1 MSCPDLR
8 RDARGPAAGR
18 SRPAAALG
26 LLLAATVLVV
36 SGCAAGADQ
45 PSAGDGAAASSTA
58 VPADD
63 VTQRLAAVEF
73 ARQCA
78 VTASTF
84 PDEAAL
90 TTDLDDRLAAD
101 GLTHAQWKDWH
112 DALVDS
118 PDLVAQLVEVS
129 APGCSG
135 A

>member
-1 MSCPDLR
+1 MSST
-8 RDARGPAAGR
+8 DAPRPAGR
-18 SRPAAALG
+18 RLRAGAASA
-26 LLLAATVLVV
+26 LAAVALALTVG
-36 SGCAAGADQ
+36 GCAADDDQ
-45 PSAGDGAAASSTA
+45 PATAGSSVGTASASSA

-63 VTQRLAAVEF
+63 VTRRLAVVEA

-78 VTASTF
+78 VTTTSF
-84 PDEAAL
+84 PDEVAL

-112 DALVDS
+112 DALVHS

-129 APGCSG
+129 GPGCAG

>member
-1 MSCPDLR
+1 MSSTDSPR
-8 RDARGPAAGR
+8 PAGR
-18 SRPAAALG
+18 RLRAGAASA
-26 LLLAATVLVV
+26 LAAVALALTVG
-36 SGCAAGADQ
+36 GCAADGDQ
-45 PSAGDGAAASSTA
+45 PSTAAGAPASSA

-63 VTQRLAAVEF
+63 LTRRLAVVEA

-78 VTASTF
+78 VTTTSF

-112 DALVDS
+112 DALVHS

-129 APGCSG
+129 GPGCAG

>member
-1 MSCPDLR
+1 MR
-8 RDARGPAAGR
+8 AGAASGLV
-18 SRPAAALG
+18 AVALALSVG
-26 LLLAATVLVV
+26 A
-36 SGCAAGADQ
+36 CAADADR
-45 PSAGDGAAASSTA
+45 SSTGGAAAAPSNA

-63 VTQRLAAVEF
+63 LTRRLAVVEA

-78 VTASTF
+78 VTTTTF

-112 DALVDS
+112 DALVRS

-129 APGCSG
+129 APGCAG

>member
-1 MSCPDLR
+1 MSST
-8 RDARGPAAGR
+8 DAPRPAGR
-18 SRPAAALG
+18 RLRAGAASA
-26 LLLAATVLVV
+26 LAAVALALTVG
-36 SGCAAGADQ
+36 GCAADGDQ
-45 PSAGDGAAASSTA
+45 SSTAGSTSVGTASASNA

-63 VTQRLAAVEF
+63 VTRRLAVVEA

-78 VTASTF
+78 VTTTSF

-112 DALVDS
+112 DALVHS

-129 APGCSG
+129 GPGCAG